1 MLRRPIFSGY
11 FYPQDKY
18 ELKKQIKF
26 FFDNIDSSINKKIN
40 GIIVPHAGYM
50 YSGKTAAFAYKL
62 LSKKYKRV
70 IVLGPTH
77 TSFIYDGFCD
87 EYDFWETPLG
97 NVKISSV
104 KDINKNCIPHENE
117 HSIEV
122 QVPFLQYVLDDFD
135 LIPIVVGSIDSSIS
149 IFLAEKIA
157 KELDNET
164 LLVISTDLSHFNENR
179 MAEKLDKKTIAN
191 IKNLNLEDIDACGI
205 NPLKVFFEIAKI
217 KKFKPELLDY
227 STSADSGGDSS
238 SVVGYASFWF

>member
-1 MLRRPIFSGY
+1 MIRRAIFSGY
-11 FYPQDKY
+11 FYPQDKD

-26 FFDNIDSSINKKIN
+26 FFDNIDININKKIN

-50 YSGKTAAFAYKL
+50 YSGKTAAFAYKS

-70 IVLGPTH
+70 IILGPTH

-97 NVKISSV
+97 NVKITSV
-104 KDINKNCIPHENE
+104 KDIDKNCIPHENE

-135 LIPIVVGSIDSSIS
+135 LIPIVVGNIDKNIAK
-149 IFLAEKIA
+149 FLAEKLA

-164 LLVISTDLSHFNENR
+164 LLVISTDLSHFNQEEI
-179 MAEKLDKKTIAN
+179 AQKLDKHTIIN
-191 IKNLNLEDIDACGI
+191 ILNLNFEDIDACGV

-217 KKFKPELLDY
+217 KGFEPKLLDY
-227 STSADSGGDSS
+227 STSADSGADSS